1 MLFPIITFVTAIAIA
16 GIAAWFSIV
25 GLMAIFAASA
35 LPVALMAGSLEVGKL
50 VAASW
55 VYRNWKRAPL
65 LLKTYLTI
73 AVVVLMFITSM
84 GIFGFLSKAHLEQ
97 AAEGEATTAKIER
110 ITDDIARFEIVIERT
125 ENKIAKLENETSND
139 STDINVQIDAEQQRM
154 DNAYARIQPAI
165 DEQLEIIKQEQDG
178 SEEQVKSYTAQ
189 INRIDDGLAKLQ
201 TYADNVEDSNNVKK
215 IQAMVGTKVDG
226 RYGYRTANAVEE
238 YIDTQITEKNK
249 LISIIEDIR
258 KSANTDVIDEAREE
272 IKRLRAMADRE
283 IQNAQDNI
291 NRLRGQLSRLDDVD
305 NTDEITILVD
315 KVRVSEQEVEVLID
329 EKFELE
335 SKNRE
340 LEAEVGP
347 IKYIAELIYGE
358 TNPSIIDDAVRWL
371 IIVFI
376 FVFDPLAVILLVAA
390 NYSYFN
396 RNNGDRQ
403 EEMFDGLFHRNEEK
417 PLDKEEEISDNK
429 DINVDS
435 DKEEKVE
442 DELKES
448 EDKTYENEV
457 KIELTDEETQQ
468 QLNELKTDFDKM
480 MSTKESD
487 EVVKDEIE
495 EKEQEPEII
504 KETKEEMKTT
514 ESEPSVTLDPAEI
527 DLEKVIEQA
536 DEQTLNKIKKDVERE
551 INTKQEKKS
560 GWLDDL
566 GSGFYK
572 D

>member
-125 ENKIAKLENETSND
+125 ENKIAKLENETSDD
-139 STDINVQIDAEQQRM
+139 SSDINAQIDAEQKRM

-165 DEQLEIIKQEQDG
+165 DEQMEIIRQEQSGTED
-178 SEEQVKSYTAQ
+178 QVKSYTDQ

-201 TYADNVEDSNNVKK
+201 TYADNIEDENNVKK

-238 YIDTQITEKNK
+238 FRKNQIKEKNK
-249 LISIIEDIR
+249 LINIIEDIR
-258 KSANTDVIDEAREE
+258 NSVNTDVIDDAREE

-291 NRLRGQLSRLDDVD
+291 NRLRNQLNKLDDID

-315 KVRVSEQEVEVLID
+315 KVRVTEAEIEVLID

-335 SKNRE
+335 SKVRE
-340 LEAEVGP
+340 IEAEVGP

-358 TNPSIIDDAVRWL
+358 TNPTIIDSAVRWL

-390 NYSYFN
+390 NYSFVHRHN
-396 RNNGDRQ
+396 KDNRQ
-403 EEMFDGLFHRNEEK
+403 EEMFDGLFHKNEEK
-417 PLDKEEEISDNK
+417 TLDNQEEISDNK
-429 DINVDS
+429 EVNMNSDNDI
-435 DKEEKVE
+435 EKDLE
-442 DELKES
+442 MDPQEHQIDELKKEF
-448 EDKTYENEV
+448 
-457 KIELTDEETQQ
+457 DE
-468 QLNELKTDFDKM
+468 M
-480 MSTKESD
+480 MSTKEA
-487 EVVKDEIE
+487 DEIVKNE
-495 EKEQEPEII
+495 IEKEQQEIVEETKPEI
-504 KETKEEMKTT
+504 KEPLEDQGVK
-514 ESEPSVTLDPAEI
+514 LDPAEV
-527 DLEKVIEQA
+527 DLEKVIEKA
-536 DEQTLNKIKKDVERE
+536 DEQTLNKIKKDIDRE
-551 INTKQEKKS
+551 INTKKERKS

>member
-1 MLFPIITFVTAIAIA
+1 MFLTLLTFLSAISISVIAAGYSIIGLATLFAGAAVPIIAMGTA
-16 GIAAWFSIV
+16 
-25 GLMAIFAASA
+25 
-35 LPVALMAGSLEVGKL
+35 LEVGKL

-55 VYRNWKRAPL
+55 VYRNWKRAPF
-65 LLKTYLTI
+65 LLKSYLTI

-97 AAEGEATTAKIER
+97 AAQGEASVAKIER
-110 ITDDIARFEIVIERT
+110 ITDDIARFELLVDRT
-125 ENKIAKLENETSND
+125 EKKIAKLENETSND
-139 STDINVQIDAEQQRM
+139 SSDINTQIDAEQQRM

-165 DEQLEIIKQEQDG
+165 DEQMEIIRQEQSGTED
-178 SEEQVKSYTAQ
+178 QVKSYTDQ

-201 TYADNVEDSNNVKK
+201 TYADNIEDENNVKK

-226 RYGYRTANAVEE
+226 RYGYRTASAVEQYRE
-238 YIDTQITEKNK
+238 KQIKEKNK

-258 KSANTDVIDEAREE
+258 NSINTDVINEAREE

-291 NRLRGQLSRLDDVD
+291 NRLRSQLNRLDEVD

-315 KVRVSEQEVEVLID
+315 KVRITEADIEILID

-335 SKNRE
+335 SKVRE
-340 LEAEVGP
+340 IEAEVGP

-358 TNPSIIDDAVRWL
+358 TSPTIIDSAVRWL

-390 NYSYFN
+390 NYSFAN
-396 RNNGDRQ
+396 RYNKDNRQ
-403 EEMFDGLFHRNEEK
+403 EEMFEGLFQKNKEK
-417 PLDKEEEISDNK
+417 TLDNQEEISDNK
-429 DINVDS
+429 EVNMNSDIEQDLEM
-435 DKEEKVE
+435 DPQEHQL
-442 DELKES
+442 DELKKEF
-448 EDKTYENEV
+448 DEV
-457 KIELTDEETQQ
+457 V
-468 QLNELKTDFDKM
+468 
-480 MSTKESD
+480 STKEA
-487 EVVKDEIE
+487 DEIVKHE
-495 EKEQEPEII
+495 IEKEQQEIV
-504 KETKEEMKTT
+504 KETKPEIK
-514 ESEPSVTLDPAEI
+514 EPNELDDHGVKLDPAEV
-527 DLEKVIEQA
+527 DLEKVIEKA
-536 DEQTLNKIKKDVERE
+536 DEKTLNKLKKDIDRE
-551 INTKQEKKS
+551 INTKKERKS

>member
-1 MLFPIITFVTAIAIA
+1 
-16 GIAAWFSIV
+16 
-25 GLMAIFAASA
+25 
-35 LPVALMAGSLEVGKL
+35 
-50 VAASW
+50 
-55 VYRNWKRAPL
+55 
-65 LLKTYLTI
+65 
-73 AVVVLMFITSM
+73 M

-110 ITDDIARFEIVIERT
+110 IADDIARFEIVIERT
-125 ENKIAKLENETSND
+125 EKKIAKLENETSND
-139 STDINVQIDAEQQRM
+139 STDINAQIDAEQQRM

-165 DEQLEIIKQEQDG
+165 DEQLEIIKLEQAG
-178 SEEQVKSYTAQ
+178 SEDQVKSYTAQ

-201 TYADNVEDSNNVKK
+201 TYADNIEDVNNVKK

-238 YIDTQITEKNK
+238 YIETQIIEKNK
-249 LISIIEDIR
+249 LIAIIEDIR

-291 NRLRGQLSRLDDVD
+291 NRLRGQLNRLDDID
-305 NTDEITILVD
+305 NTEEITILVQ
-315 KVRVSEQEVEVLID
+315 KVSSTEQQVEALID
-329 EKFELE
+329 QKFELE

-390 NYSYFN
+390 NYSYLN
-396 RNNGDRQ
+396 RNNSNKQ
-403 EEMFDGLFHRNEEK
+403 EEMFDGLFHKNEEK
-417 PLDKEEEISDNK
+417 PLDKQEEISDNK
-429 DINVDS
+429 EINVDS
-435 DKEEKVE
+435 DNEETHEVE
-442 DELKES
+442 EIVEETPEEIVDDS
-448 EDKTYENEV
+448 P
-457 KIELTDEETQQ
+457 DEEEIQQ
-468 QLNELKTDFDKM
+468 ELDAD
-480 MSTKESD
+480 KESD

-495 EKEQEPEII
+495 EKEQEQEQPEQEII
-504 KETKEEMKTT
+504 EETEEMETT
-514 ESEPSVTLDPAEI
+514 ESNPTVKLDPAEV

-536 DEQTLNKIKKDVERE
+536 DEETLNKIKKDIDRE
-551 INTKQEKKS
+551 INTKKEKKS

>member
-125 ENKIAKLENETSND
+125 EKKIAKLENETSND
-139 STDINVQIDAEQQRM
+139 STDINAQIDAEQQLM

-165 DEQLEIIKQEQDG
+165 DEQLEIIKLEQAG
-178 SEEQVKSYTAQ
+178 SEDQVKSYTAQ

-201 TYADNVEDSNNVKK
+201 TYADNIEDVNNVKK

-238 YIDTQITEKNK
+238 YIETQITEKNK
-249 LISIIEDIR
+249 LIAIIEDIR

-291 NRLRGQLSRLDDVD
+291 NRLRGQLNRLDDID
-305 NTDEITILVD
+305 NTEEITILVQ
-315 KVRVSEQEVEVLID
+315 KVSSTEQQVEALID
-329 EKFELE
+329 QKFELE

-390 NYSYFN
+390 NYSYIN
-396 RNNGDRQ
+396 RNNGNKQ
-403 EEMFDGLFHRNEEK
+403 EEMFDGLFHKNEEK
-417 PLDKEEEISDNK
+417 PLDKQEEISDNK
-429 DINVDS
+429 EINVDS
-435 DKEEKVE
+435 DNEETHEVE
-442 DELKES
+442 EIVEETPEEIVDDS
-448 EDKTYENEV
+448 P
-457 KIELTDEETQQ
+457 DEEEIQQ
-468 QLNELKTDFDKM
+468 ELDAD
-480 MSTKESD
+480 KESD

-495 EKEQEPEII
+495 EKEQEQEQPEQEII
-504 KETKEEMKTT
+504 EETEEMETT
-514 ESEPSVTLDPAEI
+514 ESNPTVKLDPAEV

-536 DEQTLNKIKKDVERE
+536 DEETLNKIKKDIDRE
-551 INTKQEKKS
+551 INTKKEKKS

>member
-110 ITDDIARFEIVIERT
+110 IADDIARFEIVIERT
-125 ENKIAKLENETSND
+125 EKKIAKLENETSND
-139 STDINVQIDAEQQRM
+139 STDINAQIDAEQQRM

-165 DEQLEIIKQEQDG
+165 DEQLEIIKLEQAG
-178 SEEQVKSYTAQ
+178 SEDQVKSYTAQ

-201 TYADNVEDSNNVKK
+201 TYADNIEDVNNVKK

-238 YIDTQITEKNK
+238 YIETQIIEKNK
-249 LISIIEDIR
+249 LIAIIEDIR

-291 NRLRGQLSRLDDVD
+291 NRLRGQLNRLDDID
-305 NTDEITILVD
+305 NTEEITILVQ
-315 KVRVSEQEVEVLID
+315 KVSSTEQQVEALID
-329 EKFELE
+329 QKFELE

-390 NYSYFN
+390 NYSYLN
-396 RNNGDRQ
+396 RNNSNKQ
-403 EEMFDGLFHRNEEK
+403 EEMFDGLFHKNEEK
-417 PLDKEEEISDNK
+417 PLDKQEEISDNK
-429 DINVDS
+429 EINVDS
-435 DKEEKVE
+435 DNEETHEVE
-442 DELKES
+442 EIVEETPEEIVDDS
-448 EDKTYENEV
+448 P
-457 KIELTDEETQQ
+457 DEEEIQQ
-468 QLNELKTDFDKM
+468 ELDAD
-480 MSTKESD
+480 KESD

-495 EKEQEPEII
+495 EKEQEQEQPEQEII
-504 KETKEEMKTT
+504 EETEEMETT
-514 ESEPSVTLDPAEI
+514 ESNPTVKLDPAEV
-527 DLEKVIEQA
+527 DLDKVIEQA
-536 DEQTLNKIKKDVERE
+536 DEETLNKIKKDIDRE
-551 INTKQEKKS
+551 INTKKEKKS

>member
-16 GIAAWFSIV
+16 FIAAWFSIV

-55 VYRNWKRAPL
+55 VYRNWKRAPF
-65 LLKTYLTI
+65 LLKSYLTI

-97 AAEGEATTAKIER
+97 AAQGEASTAKIER
-110 ITDDIARFEIVIERT
+110 ITDDIARFEILVDRT
-125 ENKIAKLENETSND
+125 EKKIAKLENETSDD
-139 STDINVQIDAEQQRM
+139 SSDINAQIDAEQKRM

-165 DEQLEIIKQEQDG
+165 DEQMEIIRQEQSGTED
-178 SEEQVKSYTAQ
+178 QVKSYTDQ

-201 TYADNVEDSNNVKK
+201 TYADNIEDENNVKK
-215 IQAMVGTKVDG
+215 IQAMVGTRVDG
-226 RYGYRTANAVEE
+226 RYGYRTASAVEQFRE
-238 YIDTQITEKNK
+238 NQIKEKNK
-249 LISIIEDIR
+249 LIAIIEDIR
-258 KSANTDVIDEAREE
+258 NSINTDVIDEAREE

-291 NRLRGQLSRLDDVD
+291 NRLRSQLNRLDEID

-315 KVRVSEQEVEVLID
+315 KVRVTEAEIEVLID

-335 SKNRE
+335 SKVRE
-340 LEAEVGP
+340 IEAEVGP

-358 TNPSIIDDAVRWL
+358 TNPTIIDSAVRWL

-390 NYSYFN
+390 NYSFAN
-396 RNNGDRQ
+396 RHNKDNRQ
-403 EEMFDGLFHRNEEK
+403 EEMFDGLFHKNEEK
-417 PLDKEEEISDNK
+417 TLDNQEEISDNK
-429 DINVDS
+429 EVNMNSDNDI
-435 DKEEKVE
+435 EKDLE
-442 DELKES
+442 MDPQEHQIDELKKEF
-448 EDKTYENEV
+448 
-457 KIELTDEETQQ
+457 DE
-468 QLNELKTDFDKM
+468 M
-480 MSTKESD
+480 MSTKEA
-487 EVVKDEIE
+487 DEIVKNE
-495 EKEQEPEII
+495 IEKEQQEIVEETKPEI
-504 KETKEEMKTT
+504 KEPLEDQGVK
-514 ESEPSVTLDPAEI
+514 LDPAEV
-527 DLEKVIEQA
+527 DLEKVIEKA
-536 DEQTLNKIKKDVERE
+536 DEKTLNKLKKDIDRE
-551 INTKQEKKS
+551 INTKKERKS

>member
-110 ITDDIARFEIVIERT
+110 IADDIARFEIVIERT
-125 ENKIAKLENETSND
+125 EKKIAKLENETSND
-139 STDINVQIDAEQQRM
+139 STDINAQIDAEQQRM

-165 DEQLEIIKQEQDG
+165 DEQLEIIKLEQAG
-178 SEEQVKSYTAQ
+178 SEDQVKSYTAQ

-201 TYADNVEDSNNVKK
+201 TYADNIEDVNNVKK

-238 YIDTQITEKNK
+238 YIETQIIEKNK
-249 LISIIEDIR
+249 LIAIIEDIR

-291 NRLRGQLSRLDDVD
+291 NRLRGQLNRLDDID
-305 NTDEITILVD
+305 NTEEITILVQ
-315 KVRVSEQEVEVLID
+315 KVSSTEQQVEALID
-329 EKFELE
+329 QKFELE

-390 NYSYFN
+390 NYSYLN
-396 RNNGDRQ
+396 RNNSNKQ
-403 EEMFDGLFHRNEEK
+403 EEMFDGLFHKNEEK
-417 PLDKEEEISDNK
+417 PLDKQEEISDNK
-429 DINVDS
+429 EINVDS
-435 DKEEKVE
+435 DNEETHEVE
-442 DELKES
+442 EIVEETPEEIVDDS
-448 EDKTYENEV
+448 P
-457 KIELTDEETQQ
+457 DEEEIQQ
-468 QLNELKTDFDKM
+468 ELDAD
-480 MSTKESD
+480 KESD

-495 EKEQEPEII
+495 EKEQEQEQPEQEII
-504 KETKEEMKTT
+504 EETEEMETT
-514 ESEPSVTLDPAEI
+514 ESNPTVKLDPAEI
-527 DLEKVIEQA
+527 DLDKVIEQA
-536 DEQTLNKIKKDVERE
+536 DEETLNKIKKDIDRE
-551 INTKQEKKS
+551 INTKKEKKS

>member
-110 ITDDIARFEIVIERT
+110 IADDIARFEIVIERT
-125 ENKIAKLENETSND
+125 EKKIAKLENETSND
-139 STDINVQIDAEQQRM
+139 STDINAQIDAEQQRM

-165 DEQLEIIKQEQDG
+165 DEQLEIIKLEQAG
-178 SEEQVKSYTAQ
+178 SEDQVKSYTAQ

-201 TYADNVEDSNNVKK
+201 TYADNIEDVNNVKK

-238 YIDTQITEKNK
+238 YIETQIIEKNK
-249 LISIIEDIR
+249 LIAIIEDIR

-291 NRLRGQLSRLDDVD
+291 NRLRGQLNRLDDID
-305 NTDEITILVD
+305 NTEEITILVQ
-315 KVRVSEQEVEVLID
+315 KVSSTEQQVEALID
-329 EKFELE
+329 QKFELE

-358 TNPSIIDDAVRWL
+358 TNPSIIDDAARWL

-390 NYSYFN
+390 NYSYLN
-396 RNNGDRQ
+396 RNNGNKQ
-403 EEMFDGLFHRNEEK
+403 EEMFDGLFHKNEEK
-417 PLDKEEEISDNK
+417 PLDKQEEISDNK
-429 DINVDS
+429 EINVDS
-435 DKEEKVE
+435 DNEETHEVE
-442 DELKES
+442 EIVEETPEEIVNDS
-448 EDKTYENEV
+448 P
-457 KIELTDEETQQ
+457 DEEEIQQ
-468 QLNELKTDFDKM
+468 ELDAD
-480 MSTKESD
+480 KESD

-495 EKEQEPEII
+495 EKEQEQEQPEQEII
-504 KETKEEMKTT
+504 EETEEMETT
-514 ESEPSVTLDPAEI
+514 ESNPTVKLDPAEI
-527 DLEKVIEQA
+527 DLDKVIEQA
-536 DEQTLNKIKKDVERE
+536 DEETLNKIKKDIDRE
-551 INTKQEKKS
+551 INTKKEKKS

-566 GSGFYK
+566 GSGLYK

>member
-110 ITDDIARFEIVIERT
+110 IADDIARFEIVIERT
-125 ENKIAKLENETSND
+125 EKKIAKLENETSND
-139 STDINVQIDAEQQRM
+139 STDINAQIDAEQQRM

-165 DEQLEIIKQEQDG
+165 DEQLEIIKLEQAG
-178 SEEQVKSYTAQ
+178 SEDQVKSYTAQ

-201 TYADNVEDSNNVKK
+201 TYADNIEDVNNVKK

-238 YIDTQITEKNK
+238 YIETQIIEKNK
-249 LISIIEDIR
+249 LIAIIEDIR

-291 NRLRGQLSRLDDVD
+291 NRLRGQLNRLDDID
-305 NTDEITILVD
+305 NTEEITILVQ
-315 KVRVSEQEVEVLID
+315 KVSSTEQQVEALID
-329 EKFELE
+329 QKFELE

-358 TNPSIIDDAVRWL
+358 TNPTIIDDAVRWL

-396 RNNGDRQ
+396 RNNNNRQ
-403 EEMFDGLFHRNEEK
+403 EEMFDGLFHKNEEK
-417 PLDKEEEISDNK
+417 PLDKQEEISDNK
-429 DINVDS
+429 EINVDS
-435 DKEEKVE
+435 DNEETHEVE
-442 DELKES
+442 EIVEETPEEIVDDS
-448 EDKTYENEV
+448 P
-457 KIELTDEETQQ
+457 DEEEIQQ
-468 QLNELKTDFDKM
+468 ELDAD
-480 MSTKESD
+480 KESD

-495 EKEQEPEII
+495 EKEQPKQEII
-504 KETKEEMKTT
+504 EETEEMETT
-514 ESEPSVTLDPAEI
+514 ESNPTVKLDPAEI
-527 DLEKVIEQA
+527 DLDKVIEQA
-536 DEQTLNKIKKDVERE
+536 DEETLNKIKKDIDRE
-551 INTKQEKKS
+551 INTKKEKKS

>member
-16 GIAAWFSIV
+16 FIAAWFSIV

-55 VYRNWKRAPL
+55 VYRNWKRAPF
-65 LLKTYLTI
+65 LLKSYLTI

-97 AAEGEATTAKIER
+97 AAQGEASVAKIER
-110 ITDDIARFEIVIERT
+110 ITDDIARFELLVDRT
-125 ENKIAKLENETSND
+125 EKKIAKLENETSND
-139 STDINVQIDAEQQRM
+139 SSDINAQIDAEQQRM

-165 DEQLEIIKQEQDG
+165 DEQMEIIRQEQSGTED
-178 SEEQVKSYTAQ
+178 QVKSYTDQ

-201 TYADNVEDSNNVKK
+201 TYADNIEDENNVKK
-215 IQAMVGTKVDG
+215 IQAMVGTRVDG
-226 RYGYRTANAVEE
+226 RYGYRTASAVEQFRE
-238 YIDTQITEKNK
+238 NQIKEKNK
-249 LISIIEDIR
+249 LIAIIEDIR
-258 KSANTDVIDEAREE
+258 NSINTDVIDEAREE

-291 NRLRGQLSRLDDVD
+291 NRLRSQLNRLDEID

-315 KVRVSEQEVEVLID
+315 KVRVTEAEIEVLID

-335 SKNRE
+335 SKVRE
-340 LEAEVGP
+340 IEAEVGP

-358 TNPSIIDDAVRWL
+358 TNPTIIDSAVRWL

-390 NYSYFN
+390 NYSFAN
-396 RNNGDRQ
+396 RHNKDNRQ
-403 EEMFDGLFHRNEEK
+403 EEMFDGLFHKNEEK
-417 PLDKEEEISDNK
+417 TLDNQEEISDNK
-429 DINVDS
+429 EVNMNSDNGIDEDGNINDIEMAHQS
-435 DKEEKVE
+435 HQL
-442 DELKES
+442 DELKKEF
-448 EDKTYENEV
+448 
-457 KIELTDEETQQ
+457 DE
-468 QLNELKTDFDKM
+468 M
-480 MSTKESD
+480 MSTEKAD

-495 EKEQEPEII
+495 KEQEQQETVEETKPEI
-504 KETKEEMKTT
+504 KEPLEDQGVK
-514 ESEPSVTLDPAEI
+514 LDPAEV
-527 DLEKVIEQA
+527 DLEQVIEKA
-536 DEQTLNKIKKDVERE
+536 DEKTLNKLKKDIDRE
-551 INTKQEKKS
+551 INTKKERKS

>member
-16 GIAAWFSIV
+16 FIAAWFSIV

-55 VYRNWKRAPL
+55 VYRNWKRAPF
-65 LLKTYLTI
+65 LLKSYLTI

-97 AAEGEATTAKIER
+97 AAQGEASTAKIER
-110 ITDDIARFEIVIERT
+110 ITDDIARFEILVDRT
-125 ENKIAKLENETSND
+125 EKKIAKLENETSDD
-139 STDINVQIDAEQQRM
+139 SSDINAQIDAEQKRM

-165 DEQLEIIKQEQDG
+165 DEQMEIIRQEQSGTED
-178 SEEQVKSYTAQ
+178 QVKSYTDQ

-201 TYADNVEDSNNVKK
+201 TYADNIEDENNVKK

-238 YIDTQITEKNK
+238 FRKNQIKEKNK
-249 LISIIEDIR
+249 LINIIEDIR
-258 KSANTDVIDEAREE
+258 NSVNTDVIDDAREE

-291 NRLRGQLSRLDDVD
+291 NRLRNQLNKLDDID

-315 KVRVSEQEVEVLID
+315 KVRVTEAEIEVLID

-335 SKNRE
+335 SKVRE
-340 LEAEVGP
+340 IEAEVGP

-358 TNPSIIDDAVRWL
+358 TNPTIIDSAVRWL

-390 NYSYFN
+390 NYSFVHRHN
-396 RNNGDRQ
+396 KENRQ
-403 EEMFDGLFHRNEEK
+403 EEMFDGLFHKNEEK
-417 PLDKEEEISDNK
+417 TLDNQEEISDNK
-429 DINVDS
+429 EVNMNSDIEQDLEM
-435 DKEEKVE
+435 DPQEHQI
-442 DELKES
+442 DELKKEF
-448 EDKTYENEV
+448 
-457 KIELTDEETQQ
+457 DE
-468 QLNELKTDFDKM
+468 M
-480 MSTKESD
+480 MSTKEA
-487 EVVKDEIE
+487 DEIVKNE
-495 EKEQEPEII
+495 IEKEQQEIVEETKPEI
-504 KETKEEMKTT
+504 KEPLEDQGVK
-514 ESEPSVTLDPAEI
+514 LDPAEV
-527 DLEKVIEQA
+527 DLEKVIEKA
-536 DEQTLNKIKKDVERE
+536 DEKTLNKLKKDIDRE
-551 INTKQEKKS
+551 INTKKERKS

>member
-1 MLFPIITFVTAIAIA
+1 
-16 GIAAWFSIV
+16 
-25 GLMAIFAASA
+25 MAIFAASA

-110 ITDDIARFEIVIERT
+110 IADDIARFEIVIERT
-125 ENKIAKLENETSND
+125 EKKIAKLENETSND
-139 STDINVQIDAEQQRM
+139 STDINAQIDAEQQRM

-165 DEQLEIIKQEQDG
+165 DEQLEIIKLEQAG
-178 SEEQVKSYTAQ
+178 SEDQVKSYTAQ

-201 TYADNVEDSNNVKK
+201 TYADNIEDVNNVKK

-238 YIDTQITEKNK
+238 YIETQIIEKNK
-249 LISIIEDIR
+249 LIAIIEDIR

-291 NRLRGQLSRLDDVD
+291 NRLRGQLNRLDDID
-305 NTDEITILVD
+305 NTEEITILVQ
-315 KVRVSEQEVEVLID
+315 KVSSTEQQVEALID
-329 EKFELE
+329 QKFELE

-390 NYSYFN
+390 NYSYIN
-396 RNNGDRQ
+396 RNNGNKQ
-403 EEMFDGLFHRNEEK
+403 EEMFDGLFHKNEEK
-417 PLDKEEEISDNK
+417 PLDKQEEISDNK
-429 DINVDS
+429 EINVDS
-435 DKEEKVE
+435 DNEETHEVE
-442 DELKES
+442 EIVEETPEEIVDDS
-448 EDKTYENEV
+448 P
-457 KIELTDEETQQ
+457 DEEEIQQ
-468 QLNELKTDFDKM
+468 ELDAD
-480 MSTKESD
+480 KESD

-495 EKEQEPEII
+495 EKEQEQEQPEQEII
-504 KETKEEMKTT
+504 EETEEMETT
-514 ESEPSVTLDPAEI
+514 ESNPTVKLDPAEI
-527 DLEKVIEQA
+527 DLDKVIEQA
-536 DEQTLNKIKKDVERE
+536 DEETLNKIKKDIDRE
-551 INTKQEKKS
+551 INTKKEKKS

>member
-16 GIAAWFSIV
+16 FIAAWFSIV

-110 ITDDIARFEIVIERT
+110 IADDIARFEIVIERT
-125 ENKIAKLENETSND
+125 EKKIAKLENETSND
-139 STDINVQIDAEQQRM
+139 STDINAQIDAEQQRM

-165 DEQLEIIKQEQDG
+165 DEQLEIIKLEQAG
-178 SEEQVKSYTAQ
+178 SEDQVKSYTAQ

-201 TYADNVEDSNNVKK
+201 TYADNIEDVNNVKK

-238 YIDTQITEKNK
+238 YIETQIIEKNK
-249 LISIIEDIR
+249 LIAIIEDIR

-291 NRLRGQLSRLDDVD
+291 NRLRGQLNRLDDID
-305 NTDEITILVD
+305 NTEEITILVQ
-315 KVRVSEQEVEVLID
+315 KVSSTEQQVEALID
-329 EKFELE
+329 QKFELE

-390 NYSYFN
+390 NYSYLN
-396 RNNGDRQ
+396 RNNSNKQ
-403 EEMFDGLFHRNEEK
+403 EEMFDGLFHKNEEK
-417 PLDKEEEISDNK
+417 PLDKQEEISDNK
-429 DINVDS
+429 EINVDS
-435 DKEEKVE
+435 DNEETHEVE
-442 DELKES
+442 EIVEETPEEIVDDS
-448 EDKTYENEV
+448 P
-457 KIELTDEETQQ
+457 DEEEIQQ
-468 QLNELKTDFDKM
+468 ELDAD
-480 MSTKESD
+480 KESD

-495 EKEQEPEII
+495 EKEQEQEQPEQEII
-504 KETKEEMKTT
+504 EETEEMETT
-514 ESEPSVTLDPAEI
+514 ESNPTVKLDPAEV

-536 DEQTLNKIKKDVERE
+536 DEETLNKIKKDIDRE
-551 INTKQEKKS
+551 INTKKEKKS

>member
-125 ENKIAKLENETSND
+125 EKKIAKLENETSND
-139 STDINVQIDAEQQRM
+139 STDINAQIDAEQQRM

-165 DEQLEIIKQEQDG
+165 DEQLEIIKLEQAG
-178 SEEQVKSYTAQ
+178 SEDQVKSYTAQ

-201 TYADNVEDSNNVKK
+201 TYADNIEDVNNVKK

-238 YIDTQITEKNK
+238 YIETQIIEKNK
-249 LISIIEDIR
+249 LIAIIEDIR

-291 NRLRGQLSRLDDVD
+291 NRLRGQLNRLDDID
-305 NTDEITILVD
+305 NTEEITILVQ
-315 KVRVSEQEVEVLID
+315 KVSSTEQQVEALID
-329 EKFELE
+329 QKFELE

-390 NYSYFN
+390 NYSYIN
-396 RNNGDRQ
+396 RNNGNKQ
-403 EEMFDGLFHRNEEK
+403 EEMFDGLFHKNEEK
-417 PLDKEEEISDNK
+417 PLDKQEEISDNK
-429 DINVDS
+429 EINVDS
-435 DKEEKVE
+435 DNEETHEVE
-442 DELKES
+442 EIVEETPEEIVDDS
-448 EDKTYENEV
+448 P
-457 KIELTDEETQQ
+457 DEEEIQQ
-468 QLNELKTDFDKM
+468 ELDAD
-480 MSTKESD
+480 KESD

-495 EKEQEPEII
+495 EKEQEQEQPEQEII
-504 KETKEEMKTT
+504 EETEEMETT
-514 ESEPSVTLDPAEI
+514 ESNPTVKLDPAEV

-536 DEQTLNKIKKDVERE
+536 DEETLNKIKKDIDRE
-551 INTKQEKKS
+551 INTKKEKKS

>member
-110 ITDDIARFEIVIERT
+110 IADDIARFEIVIERT
-125 ENKIAKLENETSND
+125 EKKIAKLENETSND
-139 STDINVQIDAEQQRM
+139 STDINAQIDAEQQRM

-165 DEQLEIIKQEQDG
+165 DEQLEIIKLEQAG
-178 SEEQVKSYTAQ
+178 SEDQVKSYTAQ

-201 TYADNVEDSNNVKK
+201 TYADNIEDVNNVKK

-238 YIDTQITEKNK
+238 YIETQIIEKNK
-249 LISIIEDIR
+249 LIAIIEDIR

-291 NRLRGQLSRLDDVD
+291 NRLRGQLNRLDDID
-305 NTDEITILVD
+305 NTEEITILVQ
-315 KVRVSEQEVEVLID
+315 KVSSTEQQVEALID
-329 EKFELE
+329 QKFELE

-358 TNPSIIDDAVRWL
+358 TNPTIIDDAVRWL

-390 NYSYFN
+390 NYSYLN
-396 RNNGDRQ
+396 RNNSNKQ
-403 EEMFDGLFHRNEEK
+403 EEMFDGLFHKNEEK
-417 PLDKEEEISDNK
+417 PLDKQEEISDNK
-429 DINVDS
+429 EINVDS
-435 DKEEKVE
+435 DNEETHEVE
-442 DELKES
+442 EIVEETPEEIVDDS
-448 EDKTYENEV
+448 P
-457 KIELTDEETQQ
+457 DEEEIQQ
-468 QLNELKTDFDKM
+468 ELDAD
-480 MSTKESD
+480 KESD

-495 EKEQEPEII
+495 EKEQEQEQPEQEII
-504 KETKEEMKTT
+504 EETEEMETT
-514 ESEPSVTLDPAEI
+514 ESNPTVKLDPAEI
-527 DLEKVIEQA
+527 DLDKVIEQA
-536 DEQTLNKIKKDVERE
+536 DEETLNKIKKDIDRE
-551 INTKQEKKS
+551 INTKKEKKS

>member
-110 ITDDIARFEIVIERT
+110 IADDIARFEIVIERT
-125 ENKIAKLENETSND
+125 EKKIAKLENETSND
-139 STDINVQIDAEQQRM
+139 STDINAQIDAEQQRM

-165 DEQLEIIKQEQDG
+165 DEQLEIIKLEQAG
-178 SEEQVKSYTAQ
+178 SEDQVKSYTAQ

-201 TYADNVEDSNNVKK
+201 TYADNIEDVNNVKK

-238 YIDTQITEKNK
+238 YIETQIIEKNK
-249 LISIIEDIR
+249 LIAIIEDIR

-291 NRLRGQLSRLDDVD
+291 NRLRGQLNRLDDID
-305 NTDEITILVD
+305 NTEEITILVQ
-315 KVRVSEQEVEVLID
+315 KVSSTEQQVEALID
-329 EKFELE
+329 QKFELE

-390 NYSYFN
+390 NYSYLN
-396 RNNGDRQ
+396 RNNSNKQ
-403 EEMFDGLFHRNEEK
+403 EEMFDGLFHKNEEK
-417 PLDKEEEISDNK
+417 PLDKQEEISDNK
-429 DINVDS
+429 EINVDS
-435 DKEEKVE
+435 DNEETHEVE
-442 DELKES
+442 EIVEETPEEIVDDS
-448 EDKTYENEV
+448 P
-457 KIELTDEETQQ
+457 DEEEIQQ
-468 QLNELKTDFDKM
+468 ELDAD
-480 MSTKESD
+480 KESD

-495 EKEQEPEII
+495 EKEQKQEQPEQEII
-504 KETKEEMKTT
+504 EETEEMETT
-514 ESEPSVTLDPAEI
+514 ESNPTVKLDPAEI
-527 DLEKVIEQA
+527 DLDKVIEQA
-536 DEQTLNKIKKDVERE
+536 DEETLNKIKKDIDRE
-551 INTKQEKKS
+551 INTKKEKKS

>member
-16 GIAAWFSIV
+16 FIAAWFSIV

-55 VYRNWKRAPL
+55 VYRNWKRAPF
-65 LLKTYLTI
+65 LLKSYLTI

-97 AAEGEATTAKIER
+97 AAQGEASVAKIER
-110 ITDDIARFEIVIERT
+110 ITDDIARFELLVDRT
-125 ENKIAKLENETSND
+125 EKKIAKLENETSDD
-139 STDINVQIDAEQQRM
+139 SSDINAQIDAEQQRM

-165 DEQLEIIKQEQDG
+165 DEQMEIIRQEQSGTED
-178 SEEQVKSYTAQ
+178 QVKSYTDQ

-201 TYADNVEDSNNVKK
+201 TYADNIEDENNVKK
-215 IQAMVGTKVDG
+215 IQAMVGTRVDG
-226 RYGYRTANAVEE
+226 RYGYRTASAVEQFRE
-238 YIDTQITEKNK
+238 NQIKEKNK
-249 LISIIEDIR
+249 LIAIIEDIR
-258 KSANTDVIDEAREE
+258 NSINTDVIDEAREE

-291 NRLRGQLSRLDDVD
+291 NRLRSQLNRLDDID

-315 KVRVSEQEVEVLID
+315 KVRVTEAEIEVLID

-335 SKNRE
+335 SKVRE
-340 LEAEVGP
+340 IEAEVGP

-358 TNPSIIDDAVRWL
+358 TNPTIIDSAVRWL

-390 NYSYFN
+390 NYSFAN
-396 RNNGDRQ
+396 RHNKDNRQ
-403 EEMFDGLFHRNEEK
+403 EEMFDGLFHKNEEK
-417 PLDKEEEISDNK
+417 TLDNQEEISDNK
-429 DINVDS
+429 EVNMNSDNDI
-435 DKEEKVE
+435 EKDLE
-442 DELKES
+442 MDPQEHQIDELKKEF
-448 EDKTYENEV
+448 
-457 KIELTDEETQQ
+457 DE
-468 QLNELKTDFDKM
+468 M
-480 MSTKESD
+480 MSTKEA
-487 EVVKDEIE
+487 DEIVKNE
-495 EKEQEPEII
+495 IEKEQQEIVEETKPEI
-504 KETKEEMKTT
+504 KEPLEDQGVK
-514 ESEPSVTLDPAEI
+514 LDPAEV
-527 DLEKVIEQA
+527 DLEKVIEKA
-536 DEQTLNKIKKDVERE
+536 DEKTLNKLKKDIDRE
-551 INTKQEKKS
+551 INTKKERKS

>member
-110 ITDDIARFEIVIERT
+110 IADDIARFEIVIERT
-125 ENKIAKLENETSND
+125 EKKIAKLENETSND
-139 STDINVQIDAEQQRM
+139 STDINAQIDAEQQRM

-165 DEQLEIIKQEQDG
+165 DEQLEIIKLEQAG
-178 SEEQVKSYTAQ
+178 SEDQVKSYTAQ

-201 TYADNVEDSNNVKK
+201 TYADNIEDVNNVKK

-238 YIDTQITEKNK
+238 YIETQIIEKNK
-249 LISIIEDIR
+249 LIAIIEDIR

-291 NRLRGQLSRLDDVD
+291 NRLRGQLNRLDDID
-305 NTDEITILVD
+305 NTEEITILVQ
-315 KVRVSEQEVEVLID
+315 KVSSTEQQVEALID
-329 EKFELE
+329 QKFELE

-358 TNPSIIDDAVRWL
+358 TNPTIIDDAVRWL

-396 RNNGDRQ
+396 RNNNNRQ
-403 EEMFDGLFHRNEEK
+403 EEMFDGLFHKNEEK
-417 PLDKEEEISDNK
+417 PLDKQEEISDNK

-435 DKEEKVE
+435 DNEEKHEVE
-442 DELKES
+442 EIVEETPEEIVDDS
-448 EDKTYENEV
+448 P
-457 KIELTDEETQQ
+457 DEEEIQQ
-468 QLNELKTDFDKM
+468 ELDAD
-480 MSTKESD
+480 KESD

-495 EKEQEPEII
+495 EKEQEQPEQEII
-504 KETKEEMKTT
+504 EETEEMETT
-514 ESEPSVTLDPAEI
+514 ESNPTVKLDPAEI
-527 DLEKVIEQA
+527 DLDKVIEQA
-536 DEQTLNKIKKDVERE
+536 DEETLNKIKKDIDRE
-551 INTKQEKKS
+551 INTKKEKKS

>member
-154 DNAYARIQPAI
+154 DNAYDRIQPAI
-165 DEQLEIIKQEQDG
+165 DEQLEIIKLEQAG

-258 KSANTDVIDEAREE
+258 KSSNTDVIDEAREE

-291 NRLRGQLSRLDDVD
+291 NRLRGQLSRLDDID
-305 NTDEITILVD
+305 NTDEITILVQ
-315 KVRVSEQEVEVLID
+315 KVSSTEQQVESLID
-329 EKFELE
+329 QKFELE

-358 TNPSIIDDAVRWL
+358 TNPTIIDDAVRWL

-396 RNNGDRQ
+396 RNNNNRQ
-403 EEMFDGLFHRNEEK
+403 EEMFDGLFHKNEEK
-417 PLDKEEEISDNK
+417 PLDKQEEISDNK

-435 DKEEKVE
+435 DNEEKHEVE
-442 DELKES
+442 EIVEENPEEIVDDSPNEEEIQQEL
-448 EDKTYENEV
+448 DA
-457 KIELTDEETQQ
+457 D
-468 QLNELKTDFDKM
+468 
-480 MSTKESD
+480 KESD

-495 EKEQEPEII
+495 EKEQPKQEII
-504 KETKEEMKTT
+504 EETEEMETT
-514 ESEPSVTLDPAEI
+514 ESNPTVKLDPAEV
-527 DLEKVIEQA
+527 DLDKVIEQA
-536 DEQTLNKIKKDVERE
+536 DEETLNKIKKDIDRE
-551 INTKQEKKS
+551 INTKKEKKS

>member
-110 ITDDIARFEIVIERT
+110 IADDIARFEIVIERT
-125 ENKIAKLENETSND
+125 EKKIAKLENETSND
-139 STDINVQIDAEQQRM
+139 STDINAQIDAEQQRM

-165 DEQLEIIKQEQDG
+165 DEQLEIIKLEQAG
-178 SEEQVKSYTAQ
+178 SEDQVKSYTAQ

-201 TYADNVEDSNNVKK
+201 TYADNIEDVNNVKK

-238 YIDTQITEKNK
+238 YIETQIIEKNK
-249 LISIIEDIR
+249 LIAIIEDIR

-291 NRLRGQLSRLDDVD
+291 NRLRGQLNRLDDID
-305 NTDEITILVD
+305 NTEEITILVQ
-315 KVRVSEQEVEVLID
+315 KVSSTEQQVEALID
-329 EKFELE
+329 QKFELE

-358 TNPSIIDDAVRWL
+358 TNPTIIDDAVRWL

-396 RNNGDRQ
+396 RNNNNRQ
-403 EEMFDGLFHRNEEK
+403 EEMFDGLFHKNEEK
-417 PLDKEEEISDNK
+417 PLDKQEEISDNK

-435 DKEEKVE
+435 DNEEKHEVE
-442 DELKES
+442 EI
-448 EDKTYENEV
+448 V
-457 KIELTDEETQQ
+457 EETPEEIVDDSPNEEEIQQ
-468 QLNELKTDFDKM
+468 ELDAD
-480 MSTKESD
+480 KESD

-495 EKEQEPEII
+495 EKEQPKQEII
-504 KETKEEMKTT
+504 EETEEMETT
-514 ESEPSVTLDPAEI
+514 ESNPTVKLDPAEV
-527 DLEKVIEQA
+527 DLDKVIEQA
-536 DEQTLNKIKKDVERE
+536 DEETLNKIKKDIDRE
-551 INTKQEKKS
+551 INTKKEKKS

>member
-110 ITDDIARFEIVIERT
+110 IADDIARFEIVIERT
-125 ENKIAKLENETSND
+125 EKKIAKLENETSND
-139 STDINVQIDAEQQRM
+139 STDINAQIDAEQQRM

-165 DEQLEIIKQEQDG
+165 DEQLEIIKLEQAG
-178 SEEQVKSYTAQ
+178 SEDQVKSYTAQ

-201 TYADNVEDSNNVKK
+201 TYADNIEDANNVKK

-238 YIDTQITEKNK
+238 YIETQITEKNK
-249 LISIIEDIR
+249 LIAIIEDIR

-291 NRLRGQLSRLDDVD
+291 NRLRGQLNRLDDID
-305 NTDEITILVD
+305 NTEEITILVQ
-315 KVRVSEQEVEVLID
+315 KVSSTEQQVEALID
-329 EKFELE
+329 QKFELE

-390 NYSYFN
+390 NYSYIN
-396 RNNGDRQ
+396 RNNGNKQ
-403 EEMFDGLFHRNEEK
+403 EEMFDGLFHKNEEK
-417 PLDKEEEISDNK
+417 PLDKQEEISDNK
-429 DINVDS
+429 EINVDS
-435 DKEEKVE
+435 DNEETHEVE
-442 DELKES
+442 EIVEETPEEIVDDS
-448 EDKTYENEV
+448 P
-457 KIELTDEETQQ
+457 DEEEIQQ
-468 QLNELKTDFDKM
+468 ELDAD
-480 MSTKESD
+480 KESD

-495 EKEQEPEII
+495 EKEQEQEQPEQEII
-504 KETKEEMKTT
+504 EETEEMETT
-514 ESEPSVTLDPAEI
+514 ESNPTVKLDPAEI
-527 DLEKVIEQA
+527 DLDKVIEQA
-536 DEQTLNKIKKDVERE
+536 DEETLNKIKKDIDRE
-551 INTKQEKKS
+551 INTKKEKKS

>member
-125 ENKIAKLENETSND
+125 EKKIAKLENETSND
-139 STDINVQIDAEQQRM
+139 STDINAQIDAEQQRM

-165 DEQLEIIKQEQDG
+165 DEQLEIIKLEQAG
-178 SEEQVKSYTAQ
+178 SEDQVKSYTAQ

-201 TYADNVEDSNNVKK
+201 TYADNIEDANNVKK

-238 YIDTQITEKNK
+238 YIETQITEKNK
-249 LISIIEDIR
+249 LIAIIEDIR

-291 NRLRGQLSRLDDVD
+291 NRLRGQLNRLDDID
-305 NTDEITILVD
+305 NTEEITILVQ
-315 KVRVSEQEVEVLID
+315 KVSSTEQQVEALID
-329 EKFELE
+329 QKFELE

-390 NYSYFN
+390 NYSYIN
-396 RNNGDRQ
+396 RNNGNKQ
-403 EEMFDGLFHRNEEK
+403 EEMFDGLFHKNEEK
-417 PLDKEEEISDNK
+417 PLDKQEEISDNK
-429 DINVDS
+429 EINVDS
-435 DKEEKVE
+435 DNEETHEVE
-442 DELKES
+442 EIVEETPEEIVDDS
-448 EDKTYENEV
+448 P
-457 KIELTDEETQQ
+457 DEEEIQQ
-468 QLNELKTDFDKM
+468 ELDAD
-480 MSTKESD
+480 KESD

-495 EKEQEPEII
+495 EKEQEQEQPEQEII
-504 KETKEEMKTT
+504 EETEEMETT
-514 ESEPSVTLDPAEI
+514 ESNPTVKLDPAEV

-536 DEQTLNKIKKDVERE
+536 DEETLNKIKKDIDRE
-551 INTKQEKKS
+551 INTKKEKKS

>member
-110 ITDDIARFEIVIERT
+110 IADDIARFEIVIERT
-125 ENKIAKLENETSND
+125 EKKIAKLENETSND
-139 STDINVQIDAEQQRM
+139 STDINAQIDAEQQRM

-165 DEQLEIIKQEQDG
+165 DEQLEIIKLEQAG
-178 SEEQVKSYTAQ
+178 SEDQVKSYTAQ

-201 TYADNVEDSNNVKK
+201 TYADNIEDVNNVKK

-238 YIDTQITEKNK
+238 YIETQITEKNK
-249 LISIIEDIR
+249 LIAIIEDIR

-291 NRLRGQLSRLDDVD
+291 NRLRGQLNRLDDID
-305 NTDEITILVD
+305 NTEEITILVQ
-315 KVRVSEQEVEVLID
+315 KVSSTEQQVEALID
-329 EKFELE
+329 QKFELE

-390 NYSYFN
+390 NYSYIN
-396 RNNGDRQ
+396 RNNGNKQ
-403 EEMFDGLFHRNEEK
+403 EEMFDGLFHKNEEK
-417 PLDKEEEISDNK
+417 PLDKQEEISDNK
-429 DINVDS
+429 EINVDS
-435 DKEEKVE
+435 DNEETHEVE
-442 DELKES
+442 EIVEETPEEIVDDS
-448 EDKTYENEV
+448 P
-457 KIELTDEETQQ
+457 DEEEIQQ
-468 QLNELKTDFDKM
+468 ELDAD
-480 MSTKESD
+480 KESD

-495 EKEQEPEII
+495 EKEQEQEQPEQEII
-504 KETKEEMKTT
+504 EETEEMETT
-514 ESEPSVTLDPAEI
+514 ESNPTVKLDPAEV

-536 DEQTLNKIKKDVERE
+536 DEETLNKIKKDIDRE
-551 INTKQEKKS
+551 INTKKEKKS

>member
-16 GIAAWFSIV
+16 FIAAWFSIV

-55 VYRNWKRAPL
+55 VYRNWKRAPF
-65 LLKTYLTI
+65 LLKSYLTI

-97 AAEGEATTAKIER
+97 AAQGEASVAKIER
-110 ITDDIARFEIVIERT
+110 ITDDIARFELLVDRT
-125 ENKIAKLENETSND
+125 EKKIAKLENETSND
-139 STDINVQIDAEQQRM
+139 SSDINAQIDAEQQRM

-165 DEQLEIIKQEQDG
+165 DEQMEIIRQEQSGTED
-178 SEEQVKSYTAQ
+178 QVKSYTDQ

-201 TYADNVEDSNNVKK
+201 TYADNIEDENNVKK
-215 IQAMVGTKVDG
+215 IQAMVGTRVDG
-226 RYGYRTANAVEE
+226 RYGYRTASAVEQFRE
-238 YIDTQITEKNK
+238 NQIKEKNK
-249 LISIIEDIR
+249 LIAIIEDIR
-258 KSANTDVIDEAREE
+258 NSINTDVIDEAREE

-283 IQNAQDNI
+283 IKNAQDNI
-291 NRLRGQLSRLDDVD
+291 NRLRSQLNRLDEID

-315 KVRVSEQEVEVLID
+315 KVRVTEAEIEVLID

-335 SKNRE
+335 SKVRE
-340 LEAEVGP
+340 IEAEVGP

-358 TNPSIIDDAVRWL
+358 TNPTIIDSAVRWL

-390 NYSYFN
+390 NYSFAN
-396 RNNGDRQ
+396 RHNKDNRQ
-403 EEMFDGLFHRNEEK
+403 EEMFDGLFHKNEEK
-417 PLDKEEEISDNK
+417 TLDNQEEISDNK
-429 DINVDS
+429 EVNMNSDIEQDLEM
-435 DKEEKVE
+435 DPQEHQL
-442 DELKES
+442 DELKKEF
-448 EDKTYENEV
+448 DEV
-457 KIELTDEETQQ
+457 V
-468 QLNELKTDFDKM
+468 
-480 MSTKESD
+480 STKEAD
-487 EVVKDEIE
+487 EIVKDEIE
-495 EKEQEPEII
+495 EEQEQQETVEETKPEI
-504 KETKEEMKTT
+504 KEPLEDQGVK
-514 ESEPSVTLDPAEI
+514 LDPAEV
-527 DLEKVIEQA
+527 DLEQVIEKA
-536 DEQTLNKIKKDVERE
+536 DEKTLNKLKKDIDRE
-551 INTKQEKKS
+551 INTKKERKS

>member
-110 ITDDIARFEIVIERT
+110 IADDIARFEIVIERT
-125 ENKIAKLENETSND
+125 EKKIAKLENETSND
-139 STDINVQIDAEQQRM
+139 STDINSQIDAEQQRM

-165 DEQLEIIKQEQDG
+165 DEQLEIIKLEQAG
-178 SEEQVKSYTAQ
+178 SEDQVKSYTAQ

-201 TYADNVEDSNNVKK
+201 TYADNIEDVNNVKK

-238 YIDTQITEKNK
+238 YIETQIIEKNK
-249 LISIIEDIR
+249 LIAIIEDIR

-291 NRLRGQLSRLDDVD
+291 NRLRGQLNRLDDID
-305 NTDEITILVD
+305 NTEEITILVQ
-315 KVRVSEQEVEVLID
+315 KVSSTEQQVEALID
-329 EKFELE
+329 QKFELE

-390 NYSYFN
+390 NYSYLN
-396 RNNGDRQ
+396 RNNSNKQ
-403 EEMFDGLFHRNEEK
+403 EEMFDGLFHKNEEK
-417 PLDKEEEISDNK
+417 PLDKQEEISDNK
-429 DINVDS
+429 EINVDS
-435 DKEEKVE
+435 DNEETHEVE
-442 DELKES
+442 EIVEETPEEIVDDS
-448 EDKTYENEV
+448 P
-457 KIELTDEETQQ
+457 DEEEIQQ
-468 QLNELKTDFDKM
+468 ELDAD
-480 MSTKESD
+480 KESD

-495 EKEQEPEII
+495 EKEQEQEQPEQEII
-504 KETKEEMKTT
+504 EETEEMETT
-514 ESEPSVTLDPAEI
+514 ESNPTVKLDPAEI
-527 DLEKVIEQA
+527 DLDKVIEQA
-536 DEQTLNKIKKDVERE
+536 DEETLNKIMKDIDRE
-551 INTKQEKKS
+551 INTKKEKKS

>member
-110 ITDDIARFEIVIERT
+110 IADDIARFEIVIERT
-125 ENKIAKLENETSND
+125 EKKIAKLENETSND
-139 STDINVQIDAEQQRM
+139 STDINAQIDAEQQRM

-165 DEQLEIIKQEQDG
+165 DEQLEIIKLEQAG
-178 SEEQVKSYTAQ
+178 SEDQVKSYTAQ

-201 TYADNVEDSNNVKK
+201 TYADNIEDVNNVKK

-238 YIDTQITEKNK
+238 YIETQIIEKNK
-249 LISIIEDIR
+249 LIAIIEDIR

-291 NRLRGQLSRLDDVD
+291 NRLRGQLNRLDDID
-305 NTDEITILVD
+305 NTEEITILVQ
-315 KVRVSEQEVEVLID
+315 KVSSTEQQVEALID
-329 EKFELE
+329 QKFELE

-376 FVFDPLAVILLVAA
+376 FVLAVILLVAA
-390 NYSYFN
+390 NYSYIN
-396 RNNGDRQ
+396 RNNGNKQ
-403 EEMFDGLFHRNEEK
+403 EEMFDGLFHKNEEK
-417 PLDKEEEISDNK
+417 PLDKQEEISDNK
-429 DINVDS
+429 EINVDS
-435 DKEEKVE
+435 DNEETHEVE
-442 DELKES
+442 EIVEETPEEIVDDS
-448 EDKTYENEV
+448 P
-457 KIELTDEETQQ
+457 DEEEIQQ
-468 QLNELKTDFDKM
+468 ELDAD
-480 MSTKESD
+480 KESD

-495 EKEQEPEII
+495 EKEQEQEQPEQEII
-504 KETKEEMKTT
+504 EETEEMETT
-514 ESEPSVTLDPAEI
+514 ESNPTVKLDPAEI
-527 DLEKVIEQA
+527 DLDKVIEQA
-536 DEQTLNKIKKDVERE
+536 DEETLNKIKKDIDRE
-551 INTKQEKKS
+551 INTKKEKKS

>member
-110 ITDDIARFEIVIERT
+110 IADDIARFEIVIERT
-125 ENKIAKLENETSND
+125 EKKIAKLENETSND
-139 STDINVQIDAEQQRM
+139 STDINAQIDAEQQRM

-165 DEQLEIIKQEQDG
+165 DEQLEIIKLEQAG
-178 SEEQVKSYTAQ
+178 SEDQVKSYTAQ

-201 TYADNVEDSNNVKK
+201 TYADNIEDVNNVKK

-238 YIDTQITEKNK
+238 YIETQIIEKNK
-249 LISIIEDIR
+249 LIAIIEDIR

-291 NRLRGQLSRLDDVD
+291 NRLRGQLNRLDDID
-305 NTDEITILVD
+305 NTEEITILVQ
-315 KVRVSEQEVEVLID
+315 KVSSTEQQVEALID
-329 EKFELE
+329 QKFELE

-390 NYSYFN
+390 NYSYIN
-396 RNNGDRQ
+396 RNNSNKQ
-403 EEMFDGLFHRNEEK
+403 EEMFDGLFHKNEEK
-417 PLDKEEEISDNK
+417 PLDKQEEISDNK
-429 DINVDS
+429 EINVDS
-435 DKEEKVE
+435 DNEETHEVE
-442 DELKES
+442 EIVEETPEEIVDDS
-448 EDKTYENEV
+448 P
-457 KIELTDEETQQ
+457 DEEEIQQ
-468 QLNELKTDFDKM
+468 ELDAD
-480 MSTKESD
+480 KESD

-495 EKEQEPEII
+495 EKEQEQEQPEQEII
-504 KETKEEMKTT
+504 EETEEMETT
-514 ESEPSVTLDPAEI
+514 ESNPTVKLDPAEV

-536 DEQTLNKIKKDVERE
+536 DEETLNKIKKDIDRE
-551 INTKQEKKS
+551 INTKKEKKS